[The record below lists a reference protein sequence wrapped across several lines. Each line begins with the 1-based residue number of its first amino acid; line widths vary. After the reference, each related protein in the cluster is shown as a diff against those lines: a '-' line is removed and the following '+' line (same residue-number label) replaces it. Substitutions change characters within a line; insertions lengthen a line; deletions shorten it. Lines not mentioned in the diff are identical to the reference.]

1 MAFAVTTLLGLDARS
16 YTPHTLHGADRLF
29 PETNCYT
36 DLWIELLHALGH
48 EPTAMLAFC
57 VIADWEGDQWTF
69 VKPPP
74 VDLEQLY
81 GAEIQEYIVYRPLP
95 EHLAE
100 QLELGRWSIIEVDGF
115 HLPDTAGRSYQS
127 VHEKTSIAVDSI
139 DQESE
144 ALRYF
149 HGPGLFELSGEDY
162 REALRI
168 GRPYSPDVLPPY
180 VEFIRFDR
188 LQPCPP
194 EELPQLALSLL
205 TRQLERRP
213 TSNPVE
219 RFGERLRIDLPGLLG
234 RDAGDYHV
242 YAFAT
247 LRQCGAAWEAASSFL
262 GWLAQFHPPL
272 AGSAEQFGLLAADSK
287 TMLFKLARAATRARP
302 FDPAPEI
309 EVMASRWAAGMEG
322 LSQAL

>member
-1 MAFAVTTLLGLDARS
+1 MTMLLGLDAKT
-16 YTPHTLHGADRLF
+16 YAPHPLHGADRLF

-57 VIADWEGDQWTF
+57 VNADWEGDHWTF

-81 GAEIQEYIVYRPLP
+81 GAEIQEYTVYRPLV

-100 QLELGRWSIIEVDGF
+100 QLELGRWSIVEVDGY
-115 HLPDTAGRSYQS
+115 HLPDTAGRSYRS
-127 VHEKTSIAVDSI
+127 VHVKTSIAVESI
-139 DQESE
+139 DHDSE
-144 ALRYF
+144 TLRYF
-149 HGPGLFELSGEDY
+149 HGPGFFELSGADY

-168 GRPYSPDVLPPY
+168 GRSYSSDVLPPY
-180 VEFIRFDR
+180 IEFIRFDR
-188 LQPCPP
+188 LEPCPS
-194 EELPQLALSLL
+194 EDIPQLALSLL
-205 TRQLERRP
+205 ERQLERRP
-213 TSNPVE
+213 TSNPAE
-219 RFGERLRIDLPGLLG
+219 RFGERLCADLPGMLG
-234 RDAGDYHV
+234 RDADEYHL

-262 GWLAQFHPPL
+262 GWLAQFHPHL
-272 AGSAEQFGLLAADSK
+272 AGSQEQFGLLAVDSK
-287 TMLFKLARAATRARP
+287 TMLFKLARAATRARS
-302 FDPAPEI
+302 FDPAPDV
-309 EVMASRWAAGMEG
+309 EVMASRWDAAMEG

>member
-1 MAFAVTTLLGLDARS
+1 MTTLLGLDVHS
-16 YTPHTLHGADRLF
+16 YTPHTLHGANRLF

-36 DLWIELLHALGH
+36 DLWIELVHALGH

-81 GAEIQEYIVYRPLP
+81 GAEIQEYIVYRTLP

-100 QLELGRWSIIEVDGF
+100 QVALGRWSIVEVDGY
-115 HLPDTAGRSYQS
+115 HLPDTVGRSYRT
-127 VHEKTSIAVDSI
+127 VHEKTSVAVESI

-144 ALRYF
+144 ILRYF
-149 HGPGLFELSGEDY
+149 HGPGFFELSGVDY
-162 REALRI
+162 REALRV
-168 GRPYSPDVLPPY
+168 GRPYSADVLPPY
-180 VEFIRFDR
+180 IEFIRFDR
-188 LQPCPP
+188 LEPCPA
-194 EELPQLALSLL
+194 EELPRLALSLL
-205 TRQLERRP
+205 ERQLERRP
-213 TSNPVE
+213 PTNPVE
-219 RFGERLRIDLPGLLG
+219 RFGERLCVDLPAMLG
-234 RDAGDYHV
+234 GDADAYHL

-262 GWLAQFHPPL
+262 AWLAQFHPRL
-272 AGSAEQFGLLAADSK
+272 AGSDEHFRLLAADSK
-287 TMLFKLARAATRARP
+287 TMLFKLARAATRGRS
-302 FDPAPEI
+302 FDPAPDV
-309 EVMASRWAAGMEG
+309 EVMASRWAAAMQG